1 MPGIP
6 SIGHGSVGPVNRAAG
21 LSPQEVT
28 LKPHERNGRPGD
40 ADRVE
45 LSAHAKLLDRLL
57 QLPDVRIELVET
69 VRQAIRDGT
78 YETPE
83 KLEAAVQRL
92 LEEELV

>member
-1 MPGIP
+1 MPEIP

-28 LKPHERNGRPGD
+28 LKPHEQNGRV

-45 LSAHAKLLDRLL
+45 LSDRARWLDRLA
-57 QLPDVRIELVET
+57 QLPGVRIELVER
-69 VRQAIRDGT
+69 VRQALVDGT
-78 YETPE
+78 YDTPE

-92 LEEELV
+92 LEDELV

>member
-1 MPGIP
+1 MPEIP

-28 LKPHERNGRPGD
+28 LKPHERNGRSAG

-45 LSAHAKLLDRLL
+45 LSAHAQLLHRLL
-57 QLPDVRIELVET
+57 QLPDVRAELVET
-69 VRQAIRDGT
+69 VHQAIRDGT